1 MTSYP
6 GQRTAVLDGNH
17 MVGLLYARIWSPYIT
32 ARFLYCII
40 TLPSRALL
48 VTFPKIYTTVYLV
61 LEEDLDG

>member
-1 MTSYP
+1 
-6 GQRTAVLDGNH
+6 

-32 ARFLYCII
+32 ARFLSCII